1 MPQMPVAP
9 RRRALLAGSLVM
21 VSACLADTS
30 PSPSAASPSPTP
42 MVSVSPSFSP
52 AATPRPDA
60 TATAIPSPTPEPPL
74 SLALPN
80 DQDER
85 RIRFSIDVSVPAD
98 GSGRITLTITSLADS
113 LIDEIVLRW
122 PTDLREHLFLSPI
135 SPRPLGPSDLFLVP
149 WTKWVEGP
157 GERGE
162 PAGTTSLGWGPLE
175 PGVTI
180 DPITL
185 YVTRR
190 AAGPVAFDLQF
201 LAGEA
206 ILTTEDGR
214 PAEIRVSV
222 E

>member
-9 RRRALLAGSLVM
+9 RRRRALLAGSLVL

-30 PSPSAASPSPTP
+30 PSPSPVGPSPTP
-42 MVSVSPSFSP
+42 LVSVSP

-60 TATAIPSPTPEPPL
+60 TATVTVTASPTPEPPL
-74 SLALPN
+74 SLALP
-80 DQDER
+80 DEQDER
-85 RIRFSIDVSVPAD
+85 RIRFTIDVSVPAD
-98 GSGRITLTITSLADS
+98 GSGRITLTVTSLADS

-122 PTDLREHLFLSPI
+122 PTDLRDHLFLSPI
-135 SPRPLGPSDLFLVP
+135 SPRPLGPSDLLVVH

-175 PGVTI
+175 SGVTI
-180 DPITL
+180 DPIIIH
-185 YVTRR
+185 VTRR
-190 AAGPVAFDLQF
+190 APGPVAFDLQF

-206 ILTTEDGR
+206 ILTTEDLQ

>member
-9 RRRALLAGSLVM
+9 RWRRALLAGSVVL

-30 PSPSAASPSPTP
+30 PSPSPVSPSPTP
-42 MVSVSPSFSP
+42 VVSVSP

-60 TATAIPSPTPEPPL
+60 TPTATPSPTPEPPL
-74 SLALPN
+74 SLALP
-80 DQDER
+80 DEQDER
-85 RIRFSIDVSVPAD
+85 RIRFTIDVSVPAD
-98 GSGRITLTITSLADS
+98 GSGRITLTVTSLADS

-122 PTDLREHLFLSPI
+122 PTDLRDHLFLSPI
-135 SPRPLGPSDLFLVP
+135 SPRPLGPSDLFVVR

-180 DPITL
+180 DPITIH
-185 YVTRR
+185 VTRR
-190 AAGPVAFDLQF
+190 AAGPVAFDLQL

-206 ILTTEDGR
+206 ILTTEDSQ

>member
-9 RRRALLAGSLVM
+9 RRRRALLAGSVVL

-30 PSPSAASPSPTP
+30 PSPSPVSPSPTP
-42 MVSVSPSFSP
+42 VVSVSP

-60 TATAIPSPTPEPPL
+60 TPTATPSPTPEPPL
-74 SLALPN
+74 SLALP
-80 DQDER
+80 DEQDER
-85 RIRFSIDVSVPAD
+85 RIRFTIDVSVPAD
-98 GSGRITLTITSLADS
+98 GSGRITLTVASLADS

-122 PTDLREHLFLSPI
+122 PTELRDHLFLSPI
-135 SPRPLGPSDLFLVP
+135 SPRPLGPSDLFVVR

-180 DPITL
+180 DPITIH
-185 YVTRR
+185 VTRR
-190 AAGPVAFDLQF
+190 TAGPVAFDLQL

-206 ILTTEDGR
+206 ILTTEDGQ
-214 PAEIRVSV
+214 PAEIRVNV